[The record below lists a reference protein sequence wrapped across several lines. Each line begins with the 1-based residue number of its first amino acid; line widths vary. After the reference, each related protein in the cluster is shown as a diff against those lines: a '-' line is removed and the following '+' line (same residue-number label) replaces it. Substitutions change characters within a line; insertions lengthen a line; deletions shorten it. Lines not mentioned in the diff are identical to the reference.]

1 MEIEHLIRYA
11 PRAVGLKPSAIRGE
25 ARLRGLERIT
35 YSKTGRNPPVR
46 ARAGFMLSASV
57 PIRPIR
63 VDPCSISAVNDCMR
77 RRERISIT
85 IRADPSYPCRSVFYF
100 GYARRCPPARA
111 IPDYFFKDHVM
122 VFEQFIRSSPP
133 ARLSAIHAA
142 ASHPDGRTYDC
153 SWEGRALPNPPAGG
167 GVGKPGF
174 PTPRSKGPW

>member
-1 MEIEHLIRYA
+1 MKIKNINRYSFL
-11 PRAVGLKPSAIRGE
+11 AVGLKPSAIQGK

-100 GYARRCPPARA
+100 SYPMRCPPARA
-111 IPDYFFKDHVM
+111 IPDYFFKDYKPSA
-122 VFEQFIRSSPP
+122 RRGK
-133 ARLSAIHAA
+133 ARLY
-142 ASHPDGRTYDC
+142 GR
-153 SWEGRALPNPPAGG
+153 G
-167 GVGKPGF
+167 
-174 PTPRSKGPW
+174 